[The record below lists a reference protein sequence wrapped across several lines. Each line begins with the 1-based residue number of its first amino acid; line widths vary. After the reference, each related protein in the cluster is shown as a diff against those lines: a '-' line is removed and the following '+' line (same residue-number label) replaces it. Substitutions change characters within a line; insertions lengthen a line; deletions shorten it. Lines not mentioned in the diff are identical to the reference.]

1 MDANEPD
8 FIVVGGGSAGCVLAN
23 RLSEDGRKRV
33 VVLEAGGDGDSYFIR
48 MPAFAAKLIGNPAY
62 DWLYRTEPDPSAAGR
77 QLVWSSGKMLGGGSG
92 INGMVYIRGARHD
105 YDGWAAMGCAGW
117 GWTDVLPYFNK
128 SEDFDGPMSENHGKG
143 GPLSVEQL
151 RIKHPLAD
159 VFVQACLET
168 GLREVEDYSSGDVD
182 GAFIN
187 YLTQASGERC
197 SSARANLKAARGRD
211 NLRLVTSA
219 IAHSII
225 IEQGRAVGVRYR
237 HQGTIRELR
246 CRGEVIVAAG
256 TIQSP
261 ALLMRSGIGPARE
274 LRHHGIQ
281 VIRDAPEVGR
291 NLQEHASFPI
301 SYFVDVPT
309 YNVMQKPWQ
318 LAGQLARYALTRRGM
333 MTTAPVHAMAFL
345 RSRPELAHP
354 DIKLQFGPYCY
365 DLEKRAMHERPG
377 VSVFTNVSPPGSRG
391 EIRLSSADPADAP
404 VIDHR
409 LFGDPADMAAII
421 RGLKGV
427 EKIFAAPVLARHVT
441 GRNIPAEKPQSDDEW
456 ADQVRS
462 FAGVGYHPVG
472 TCRMGGD
479 EMSVVDPELRVRGI
493 VGLRVIDASIMPR
506 MPAANTNAPS
516 IMIGEKGADLVVHSM
531 TSG

>member
-1 MDANEPD
+1 MTEPD
-8 FIVVGGGSAGCVLAN
+8 FLIVGGGSAGCVLAN
-23 RLSEDGRKRV
+23 RLSEDGRSKV
-33 VVLEAGGDGDSYFIR
+33 VLLEAGGDGDSYFIR

-62 DWLYRTEPDPSAAGR
+62 DWLYQTEPDPSIGGR
-77 QLVWSSGKMLGGGSG
+77 QLFWSSGKMLGGGSG
-92 INGMVYIRGARHD
+92 INGMVYIRGSRHD

-117 GWTDVLPYFNK
+117 GWNDVLPYFKK

-159 VFVQACLET
+159 VFVQACREI

-187 YLTQASGERC
+187 YLTQTSGERC
-197 SSARANLKAARGRD
+197 SSARANLNMARRRD
-211 NLRLVTSA
+211 NLCLVTGA
-219 IAHSII
+219 VADSIL

-237 HQGTIRELR
+237 HQGAVHELR
-246 CRGEVIVAAG
+246 CRGEVILSAG
-256 TIQSP
+256 AIQSP
-261 ALLMRSGIGPARE
+261 ALLMRSGIGPAE
-274 LRHHGIQ
+274 HLQGLGIQ
-281 VIRDAPEVGR
+281 VMRDVPEAGR

-309 YNVMQKPWQ
+309 YNAMQKPWQ
-318 LAGQLARYALTRRGM
+318 LADHLVRYAVARRGM

-345 RSRPELAHP
+345 RSSPELAHP

-365 DLEKRAMHERPG
+365 DLEKRSMHERPG
-377 VSVFTNVSPPGSRG
+377 VSVFTNVSPPRSRG
-391 EIRLSSADPADAP
+391 EIRLRSADPVDAP

-409 LFGDPADMAAII
+409 LFGDAADMAAII

-427 EKIFAAPVLARHVT
+427 EQIFKAPALARHVR
-441 GRNIPAEKPQSDDEW
+441 GRNIPAEKPRSDDEW
-456 ADQVRS
+456 ADQVRA

-479 EMSVVDPELRVRGI
+479 GASVVDPELRVRGI
-493 VGLRVIDASIMPR
+493 SGLRVIDASIMPQ

-516 IMIGEKGADLVVHSM
+516 IMIGEKGADLVSRNM
-531 TSG
+531 RSG